1 MQGVQHRG
9 DKIARVQRPRL
20 ARLEIDLYTVL
31 LLHPGDAGFQRRK
44 VIARAG
50 DVVSAAEVE
59 PLQARQQAAEL
70 RLDRVQRQGQRVGV
84 LLTEGVEV
92 EAVQQGREARLLFQ
106 RGIPLGAGGAEA
118 AARGAGVIDGMALL
132 RRALGVDAQAH
143 ALARSLCRRA
153 ELCQLGGGVEDDVV
167 GVVEQ
172 LGELVHP
179 VGGAE
184 DVVLLLGQLLPAQ
197 TALVEAAGLRA
208 RQIGREEGVEVEVG
222 EGLLGQQHL
231 AARPLLDAQQD
242 LAVAAQL
249 GLVQQVAG
257 GGQGSE
263 GRFGE
268 VCQPGEG
275 RACIEHPHQST
286 RAGLWLSE
294 RGRPYLSRASR

>member
-1 MQGVQHRG
+1 MWCPPPKLSHF
-9 DKIARVQRPRL
+9 RPGSR
-20 ARLEIDLYTVL
+20 
-31 LLHPGDAGFQRRK
+31 
-44 VIARAG
+44 
-50 DVVSAAEVE
+50 S
-59 PLQARQQAAEL
+59 AEL

-118 AARGAGVIDGMALL
+118 AARGAGVIDGVALL

-172 LGELVHP
+172 LVRTRPPGRRRRRRGSP
-179 VGGAE
+179 SRAAPPCPDGSRRGRWPPCPPDRARGG
-184 DVVLLLGQLLPAQ
+184 GRGRSWRRPSGPAISCSPS
-197 TALVEAAGLRA
+197 AAGRPA
-208 RQIGREEGVEVEVG
+208 GSRRCG
-222 EGLLGQQHL
+222 
-231 AARPLLDAQQD
+231 AAGPRPADSR
-242 LAVAAQL
+242 
-249 GLVQQVAG
+249 GWAG
-257 GGQGSE
+257 KRVR
-263 GRFGE
+263 RFGE